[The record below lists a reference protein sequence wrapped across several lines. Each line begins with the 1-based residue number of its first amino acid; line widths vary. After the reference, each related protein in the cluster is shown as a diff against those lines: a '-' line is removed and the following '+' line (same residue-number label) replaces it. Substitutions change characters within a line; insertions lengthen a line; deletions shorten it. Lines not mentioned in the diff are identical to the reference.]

1 MHGVPRRGKATQG
14 FLDYMTKDERNE
26 MISDLN
32 DTIDEYAQQDRQYK
46 KRVGQAA
53 AARKIDEDAQRL

>member
-1 MHGVPRRGKATQG
+1 
-14 FLDYMTKDERNE
+14 MTKDERNE

-53 AARKIDEDAQRL
+53 VKKIDERTQRH